1 MEIIEENSF
10 QVRKEK
16 IEKLDLKTTVFMA
29 AVIFLLIGNL
39 TMIYNV
45 YGKEAIISVV
55 ILSIIILLIA
65 IPIFLLS
72 RSYGNKNY

>member
-1 MEIIEENSF
+1 MEIIDKNAF
-10 QVRKEK
+10 QLQKEK
-16 IEKLDLKTTVFMA
+16 FEKFDTKTTAFMT
-29 AVIFLLIGNL
+29 AVIFFLIGNL

-45 YGKEAIISVV
+45 YGKEAIVSVV
-55 ILSIIILLIA
+55 LLSIIILLIA